1 MIFHIIVSGD
11 VLFHYWDELTVLSM
25 PMEAT
30 LHWGL
35 NWFIIKWKFKTVN
48 RTQNRINNS
57 SVQYSDSE
65 TPVEKL
71 NPTSS
76 TDFRYKTLC
85 IIFLGHPV
93 FVKTF
98 VFPAPFGHN
107 YGPLSRQ
114 ILGQSVVFTAHLP
127 SMSILGQRQTQ
138 YYPLRRE
145 RKRLKWLNSLCNHFE
160 LGCVSNF
167 YSFLLCFCRRIQ
179 LHCIT

>member
-1 MIFHIIVSGD
+1 MNKHPWEVGPPTHFIKSIRAFLGRDEIRCLRARFCIFEPYQILKVYLLSGQ
-11 VLFHYWDELTVLSM
+11 LER
-25 PMEAT
+25 A
-30 LHWGL
+30 
-35 NWFIIKWKFKTVN
+35 
-48 RTQNRINNS
+48 
-57 SVQYSDSE
+57 QYSDSE

-145 RKRLKWLNSLCNHFE
+145 RKRLK
-160 LGCVSNF
+160 
-167 YSFLLCFCRRIQ
+167 
-179 LHCIT
+179 